1 MSQEYRKPS
10 HKGNGTGVWVSTEY
24 LKLTRSANAAL
35 LLAQIVHW
43 SRITSNPN
51 GWFYKTYEQWHQEL
65 NLSKFEIMNA
75 IGKPKKNSDQPMT
88 PGTIETGF
96 TLTELGV
103 ETKVF
108 RNNNMPKVHYR
119 VNMIILDQYWS
130 LARAYI
136 SQSEARDSQET
147 SLSDS
152 QETSLSYKSQETSLS
167 YKSQETSLLLY
178 TEIPTKSKQT
188 EGSKDVCLPLSN
200 DDKEIPSALEE
211 KEEGIG
217 ATVID
222 MNTDIYAPAL
232 RALATEFGHFATYDD
247 QRLLARHI
255 DERGLPAVLDAIRA
269 CKQNNPHPHSPAK
282 YVIGY
287 LNNTPHITSEMTEH
301 IKAYS
306 SPKTNNIPD
315 YKPTQSEYADLKEIA
330 KCASPNDLA
339 RFIKHLK
346 EEAFWQ
352 GKIVTTTYI
361 RKNLSA
367 WKAQQ

>member
-1 MSQEYRKPS
+1 MSKVRRIYRS
-10 HKGNGTGVWVSTEY
+10 EHNSSNHFFI
-24 LKLTRSANAAL
+24 LTRESMQDARLSFEARGVLAYL
-35 LLAQIVHW
+35 LSKPDDWILMPDDLARQGDIGK
-43 SRITSNPN
+43 N
-51 GWFYKTYEQWHQEL
+51 KTYRIIKELMDYGYITRTMHRNEKKQIIRVDYQVFEKPLPQNQEVGL
-65 NLSKFEIMNA
+65 
-75 IGKPKKNSDQPMT
+75 Q
-88 PGTIETGF
+88 ETGF
-96 TLTELGV
+96 G
-103 ETKVF
+103 
-108 RNNNMPKVHYR
+108 
-119 VNMIILDQYWS
+119 
-130 LARAYI
+130 
-136 SQSEARDSQET
+136 DSIHNKEK
-147 SLSDS
+147 DIK
-152 QETSLSYKSQETSLS
+152 EN
-167 YKSQETSLLLY
+167 
-178 TEIPTKSKQT
+178 KQT
-188 EGSKDVCLPLSN
+188 SEKDVCSPLSN
-200 DDKEIPSALEE
+200 EDKEIPSALEE
-211 KEEGIG
+211 KEEGQGIG

-232 RALATEFGHFATYDD
+232 RALATEFGHFATYDE

-287 LNNTPHITSEMTEH
+287 LNNTPHITSDMTEH
-301 IKAYS
+301 VKAYS

-352 GKIVTTTYI
+352 GKIVTTSYI

>member
-1 MSQEYRKPS
+1 MSKVRRIYRS
-10 HKGNGTGVWVSTEY
+10 EHNSSNHFFI
-24 LKLTRSANAAL
+24 LTRESMQDARLSFEARGVLAYL
-35 LLAQIVHW
+35 LSKPDDWVLMPDDLARQGDIGK
-43 SRITSNPN
+43 N
-51 GWFYKTYEQWHQEL
+51 KTYRIIKELMDYGYITRTMHRNEKKQIIRVDYQVFEKPLPQNQEVGL
-65 NLSKFEIMNA
+65 
-75 IGKPKKNSDQPMT
+75 Q
-88 PGTIETGF
+88 ETGF
-96 TLTELGV
+96 G
-103 ETKVF
+103 
-108 RNNNMPKVHYR
+108 
-119 VNMIILDQYWS
+119 
-130 LARAYI
+130 
-136 SQSEARDSQET
+136 DSIHNKEK
-147 SLSDS
+147 DIK
-152 QETSLSYKSQETSLS
+152 EN
-167 YKSQETSLLLY
+167 
-178 TEIPTKSKQT
+178 KQT
-188 EGSKDVCLPLSN
+188 SEKDRSKDVCLPLSN

-282 YVIGY
+282 YVVGY
-287 LNNTPHITSEMTEH
+287 LNNTPHITSDMTEH
-301 IKAYS
+301 VKAYS

-330 KCASPNDLA
+330 RQSTPNEIA

-346 EEAFWQ
+346 EESFWQ
-352 GKIVTTTYI
+352 DKTVTTTYI

>member
-1 MSQEYRKPS
+1 MSKVRRIYRS
-10 HKGNGTGVWVSTEY
+10 EHNSSNHFFI
-24 LKLTRSANAAL
+24 LTRESMQDARLSFEARGVLAYL
-35 LLAQIVHW
+35 LSKPDDWVLMPDDLARQGDIGK
-43 SRITSNPN
+43 N
-51 GWFYKTYEQWHQEL
+51 KTYRIIKEL
-65 NLSKFEIMNA
+65 MDYGYIIRTMHRNEKKQIIRVDYQVFE
-75 IGKPKKNSDQPMT
+75 KPLPQNQ
-88 PGTIETGF
+88 ETGF
-96 TLTELGV
+96 P
-103 ETKVF
+103 ETGF
-108 RNNNMPKVHYR
+108 G
-119 VNMIILDQYWS
+119 
-130 LARAYI
+130 
-136 SQSEARDSQET
+136 DSIHNKEK
-147 SLSDS
+147 DIK
-152 QETSLSYKSQETSLS
+152 EN
-167 YKSQETSLLLY
+167 
-178 TEIPTKSKQT
+178 KQT

-211 KEEGIG
+211 KEEGQGIG

-287 LNNTPHITSEMTEH
+287 LNNTPHITSDMTEYV
-301 IKAYS
+301 KAYS

-315 YKPTQSEYADLKEIA
+315 YKPTQSEYADLKELA
-330 KCASPNDLA
+330 KHATPNDIA

-346 EEAFWQ
+346 EESFWQ
-352 GKIVTTTYI
+352 DKTVTTTYI